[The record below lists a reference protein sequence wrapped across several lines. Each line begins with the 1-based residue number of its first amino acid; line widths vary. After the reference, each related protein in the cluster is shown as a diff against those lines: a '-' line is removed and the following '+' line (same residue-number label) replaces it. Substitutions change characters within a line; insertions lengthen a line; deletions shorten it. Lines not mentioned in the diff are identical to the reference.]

1 MTLPVPNLDDR
12 DFDQLAGEARALIPR
27 NLPAWTDHNPSDPG
41 ITLQELFAFLVEIGI
56 YQLNRVPE
64 RSLRRFADLVSV
76 ASSPNLPIEVRLR
89 EALDALERRE
99 RAITAAE
106 FEDLARA
113 ASPDVARSKA
123 VVEVIDTP
131 TVFPDDQIVR
141 VVVVPNE
148 PNEPAPQPSDAL
160 RETVFSSLRAR
171 RLLTTRVQV
180 VPPRYADVRIEVVV
194 VRDAVTLL
202 TSDDVRR
209 GVESAIRGFLSPLDG
224 GVDGTGWE
232 FGRAVF
238 RSELYQRIEGLP
250 GVDHTRRLLMNGDD
264 QIGELPLAPA
274 SSLERSRSLVRLAEL
289 RVTVVDG

>member
-106 FEDLARA
+106 FEDLAKA

-131 TVFPDDQIVR
+131 NVFPDDQIVR

-148 PNEPAPQPSDAL
+148 PNDPAPQPSDAL
-160 RETVFSSLRAR
+160 RETVFSFLRAR

-264 QIGELPLAPA
+264 QVGELPLAPA

>member
-27 NLPAWTDHNPSDPG
+27 NLPTWTDHNPSDPG

-76 ASSPNLPIEVRLR
+76 ASSPNLSIEVRLR

-123 VVEVIDTP
+123 VVEVIESP
-131 TVFPDDQIVR
+131 NVFPDDQIVR

-148 PNEPAPQPSDAL
+148 PNDPAPQPSDAL
-160 RETVFSSLRAR
+160 REAVFSFLRAR

-209 GVESAIRGFLSPLDG
+209 GVESTIRGFLSPLDG

-264 QIGELPLAPA
+264 QVGELPLAPA